1 MQGEQGGQST
11 TLLGWMMVSDCST
24 YVVSMLPVNIHGDH
38 SKMSGMDS
46 ALIREFILSNNQGIE
61 LNLIAPGGIDET
73 REIQGGFVHYVS
85 HSSQAHLEKWF
96 DLYWTIIHPEAYLP
110 PALPAELS
118 LQIFGEEIFS
128 VSDLAT
134 YYEKINYHSD
144 TLESESKLVRSLG
157 ERICSILQY
166 IPKDSTIYW
175 LDFSYDVLNTFLSEI
190 KKKNIKHI
198 FQSHL
203 CMPSSLFEFRRGKD
217 ILLAMSK
224 CDEVQFHTQKDC
236 DSFLKQLNLLGMSFP
251 LVSLFTGGIDCGIHD
266 TKWDLERAQTL
277 GLNLAKFP
285 STVELLMDIKE
296 SKYSVP
302 HRFISIDRLD
312 PGKGTHNL
320 LLGIDIFLEGL
331 QLPSAEIQSQY
342 RFYLL
347 MDYFH
352 TAITPLV
359 NTPNSKYVNLV
370 RQQVASLMDKYPGVV
385 FVGENIPNRKI
396 IGVLLE
402 NCHYLSTSSCEGLGM
417 APQEALYVNSEVDS
431 SSSAVISLGSG
442 FGTILKE
449 SIANNSFPILYHVGD
464 INGLVKGIR
473 ELSSNSTSD
482 LRRRCSRM
490 VVESLIK
497 PRSLST
503 SLFIGKRNWEK

>member
-1 MQGEQGGQST
+1 
-11 TLLGWMMVSDCST
+11 MVMSECST

-38 SKMSGMDS
+38 PKISGMDS
-46 ALIREFILSNNQGIE
+46 ALIREFIVSNNRGVE
-61 LNLIAPGGIDET
+61 LHLIAPSSQNET
-73 REIQGGFVHYVS
+73 REIQGGFVHNVA

-96 DLYWTIIHPEAYLP
+96 DYYWTILHPEAYLP
-110 PALPAELS
+110 PALPKKLS
-118 LQIFGEEIFS
+118 SQMFGVDICS
-128 VSDLAT
+128 SSDLTA
-134 YYEKINYHSD
+134 YYEEVNYHSD
-144 TLESESKLVRSLG
+144 SLLSESNLIKSIG
-157 ERICSILQY
+157 EKIISILHDNQ
-166 IPKDSTIYW
+166 DSIVIYW
-175 LDFSYDVLNTFLSEI
+175 LDFSYDVINTFIPQLNGT
-190 KKKNIKHI
+190 KIKHI

-203 CMPSSLFEFRRGKD
+203 CLPSCLFESSRGRD
-217 ILLAMSK
+217 ILQSMSY
-224 CDEVQFHTQKDC
+224 CDEVQFHTQSDC
-236 DSFLKQLNLLGMSFP
+236 DSFLSQVKLLGLNSP
-251 LVSLFTGGIDCGIHD
+251 AVSLYVAGIDCEIYDKDWNLEHAHELGIM
-266 TKWDLERAQTL
+266 
-277 GLNLAKFP
+277 NSKFQ
-285 STVELLMDIKE
+285 STVELLKDIRT
-296 SKYSVP
+296 SKHSVP
-302 HRFISIDRLD
+302 HRFISLDRLD

-359 NTPNSKYVNLV
+359 NTPNSIYVNLV

-402 NCHYLSTSSCEGLGM
+402 NCHYLSTSSCESLGM
-417 APQEALYVNSEVDS
+417 APQESLYVNSEMGS
-431 SSSAVISLGSG
+431 SSSAVISFGSG

-449 SIANNSFPILYHVGD
+449 SVGNNSFPIFYHVGD
-464 INGLVKGIR
+464 INGLVEGIR

-497 PRSLST
+497 PRSLTT
-503 SLFIGKRNWEK
+503 SLFIER